1 MDFAWSDEQ
10 LRLKD
15 SIVTFA
21 QKALNDGLMAR
32 DQAGE
37 LSPDLWTKCAK
48 FGIQGLAVP
57 AEFGGQGLDALTTVL
72 ALEGL
77 GYGCRDNGL
86 IFALNAQMWG
96 VQAPILR
103 FGSSVQKRTYL
114 PKLVSGEWIGAHG
127 MSEPGS
133 GSDAFSLSTRA
144 EPQGDEYVLNG
155 RKTFVSNAVAA
166 QLFLVFA
173 TVDRSRGFMGLT
185 AFVVP
190 RGTPGLSVDA
200 PISKM
205 GLKTA
210 PMADVVLEDCRVP
223 AAQRLAEEGNGATIF
238 KHSMGW
244 ERNCILA
251 SALGTMQRQLETCVR
266 YATTRRQFGR
276 PIASFQAVSHR
287 IVDMKVLLDAARLL
301 VQRAAW
307 LRDRGEQA
315 DAESAI
321 AKLYVSESFVQSSL
335 AAIQLHGG
343 YGYST
348 EFEVERDLRDALA
361 SRIYSG
367 TSEMQKEIIARSLG
381 LYSESAS
388 GLIR

>member
-1 MDFAWSDEQ
+1 MDFALSEEQ
-10 LRLKD
+10 RRLKE
-15 SIVTFA
+15 SVVTFA
-21 QKALNDGLMAR
+21 QGLNAGLMAR

-37 LSPDLWTKCAK
+37 LSRDLWIRCAR

-103 FGSSVQKRTYL
+103 FGSGTQRQAYL

-133 GSDAFSLSTRA
+133 GSDAFSLATTA
-144 EPQGDEYVLNG
+144 VPQGDGYVLNG
-155 RKTFVSNAVAA
+155 RKTFVSNAVDA

-185 AFVVP
+185 AFLVP
-190 RGTPGLSVDA
+190 RDTPGLSVDA
-200 PISKM
+200 PTSKM

-223 AAQRLAEEGNGATIF
+223 REQRLAEEGNGATIF

-244 ERNCILA
+244 ERSCILA
-251 SALGTMQRQLETCVR
+251 SCLGTMQRQLEACVR
-266 YATTRRQFGR
+266 YATTRQQFGKS
-276 PIASFQAVSHR
+276 IASFQAVSHR
-287 IVDMKVLLDAARLL
+287 IVDMKVSLDAARLM
-301 VQRAAW
+301 VQHAAW
-307 LRDRGEQA
+307 LRDRGEPA
-315 DAESAI
+315 DAESAM

-343 YGYST
+343 YGYCT

-361 SRIYSG
+361 TRIYSG

-381 LYSESAS
+381 LYSDGAC
-388 GLIR
+388 GAIR